1 MGARFLVS
9 LFYYIDW
16 GHISLKVNIFDSTLR
31 DGAQAEGISFLVTD
45 KIKITK
51 ALDELGIDFIEAGN
65 PGSNQKDLEFFKEA
79 KKLNLKHSKLVAFGS
94 TRRCNSDVL
103 TDFNVNALLE
113 ANTDYV
119 CIFGKSWDF
128 HVENIINTTKEENL
142 KMIYDTISYLK
153 GKNKHVFF
161 DAEHFFDGF
170 KANRKYAI
178 ETLICARDA
187 GAECLILCDTNGGC
201 FPDEIMEIVDYV
213 KSKVNIPIGIHA
225 HNDSGMAVA
234 NSVVAVLKGCS
245 QVQGTFLGY
254 GERCGNANLSAIIA
268 NLELKREYSC
278 LHCGGIKNLTS
289 VAKKIAEISNFK
301 LEENMPYVGDSAF
314 AHKAGMHIDGVYKN
328 SKSFEHISPE
338 SVGNERKFLISEVS
352 GKSTVLAKINK
363 IYPNIE
369 KNDSRLNSIIS
380 IIKDLEFKG
389 YQFEGADAS
398 FELIVHKTL
407 NNFIPFFEVE
417 NFKTIG
423 EGPSVE
429 NIFSASAII
438 KVNVNGEEEVTAA
451 NGNGPV
457 DALNKALRKAIG
469 RFYPVLNKVYLSD
482 YKVRILDGKESATAA
497 KTRVIIESTDGQNTW
512 STVGVSKDIIEASFK
527 ALIDSI
533 EYKLFKENN

>member
-1 MGARFLVS
+1 M
-9 LFYYIDW
+9 
-16 GHISLKVNIFDSTLR
+16 KVNIFDSTLR

-65 PGSNQKDLEFFKEA
+65 PGSNQKDLEFFKEV

-94 TRRCNSDVL
+94 TRRCNSNVL
-103 TDFNVNALLE
+103 YDFNVNALLE
-113 ANTDYV
+113 ADTDYV

-153 GKNKHVFF
+153 EKNKHVFF

-213 KSKVNIPIGIHA
+213 KKKLNVAIGIHA

-234 NSVVAVLKGCS
+234 NSVVAVLNGCS

-254 GERCGNANLSAIIA
+254 GERCGNANLSTIIA
-268 NLELKREYSC
+268 DLELKRGYSC
-278 LHCGGIKNLTS
+278 LPYGGIKNLTS
-289 VAKKIAEISNFK
+289 VAREIAEISNFK

-352 GKSTVLAKINK
+352 GKSTVLAKIHK
-363 IYPNIE
+363 IYPNID

-398 FELIVHKTL
+398 FELIVHKNL

-438 KVNVNGEEEVTAA
+438 KVIVNGEEEVTAA

-469 RFYPVLNKVYLSD
+469 RFYPVLNEVYLSD

-497 KTRVIIESTDGQNTW
+497 KTRVIIESTDGQKTW